1 MEENNIE
8 VKRLKKIYHEA
19 SVEVMA
25 VDDVSFNVKSSEVVA
40 VMGPSGS
47 GKTTLLS
54 IMGCILRPT
63 SGEVIIKGIK
73 THELNEHS
81 LPEIR
86 NKYIGFI
93 FQAFNLF
100 PALTALENVEVS
112 LNLKGIKG
120 RKAKEE
126 ARQLLERVGLKD
138 RVDFLPMD
146 LSGGQKQRVS
156 IARALAN
163 RPSIILADEPTGN
176 LDSKTGH
183 SVIELLR
190 DLSIK
195 EKSSVVIVTHDSRIM
210 DMSDRVLY
218 LEDGRL
224 KNGVNSKKG

>member
-8 VKRLKKIYHEA
+8 VKRLKMIYHEA

-25 VDDVSFNVKSSEVVA
+25 VDDVSFNVKSGEVVA

-73 THELNEHS
+73 THEMDEHS
-81 LPEIR
+81 LPQIR

-120 RKAKEE
+120 KKAKED

-190 DLSIK
+190 DLSVK